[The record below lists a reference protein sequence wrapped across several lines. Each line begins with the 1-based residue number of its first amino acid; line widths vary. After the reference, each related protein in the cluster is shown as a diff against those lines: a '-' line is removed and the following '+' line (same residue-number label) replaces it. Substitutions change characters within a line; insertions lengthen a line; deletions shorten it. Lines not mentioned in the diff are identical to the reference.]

1 MNSLVQRRIAAVLL
15 FIAAAIAIVLPFA
28 SATLLTVALGGVACA
43 AGIGQLLR
51 LGGEGGLQGKVFRSL
66 SGLLYIG
73 AALWILIDPIDS
85 EISLT
90 LFAGVLL
97 LVEGVMELAGGA
109 ASSSPLG
116 GLVVFDGVITAI
128 FGLLLVIE
136 WPSDSIWALGTL
148 FGAALFLSALN
159 LIRTPKPAETP

>member
-159 LIRTPKPAETP
+159 LLRTPKTAETP

>member
-159 LIRTPKPAETP
+159 LLRTPKPTETP

>member
-136 WPSDSIWALGTL
+136 WRSDSIWALGTL

-159 LIRTPKPAETP
+159 LLRTPKPAETP